1 MTSITTYIDTNGVMA
16 HPEGAKTITRA
27 ALVAVLWTF
36 IDIFGREPMLKRR
49 DFGHREFYSP
59 SDLDTWDLALALQIM
74 LDTLA
79 VCRDEDKRISWLRQ
93 CLYDLLGD
101 MDSPQT
107 VYFQGYPFYI

>member
-1 MTSITTYIDTNGVMA
+1 MP
-16 HPEGAKTITRA
+16 HPEGAKTITRR

-36 IDIFGREPMLKRR
+36 IDIYGRGPMLERR

-79 VCRDEDKRISWLRQ
+79 SCRYEDERITRLRQ
-93 CLYDLLGD
+93 RLFDLLGD
-101 MDSPQT
+101 MDAPQL